1 MDSKQTMAE
10 VKTCANPGCDQPGT
24 KSCASCKITVYCCV
38 ICQTTDW
45 PSHKEMCDGHLR
57 KIGKAN
63 LNKARGFSREQNL
76 VQELFYAEI
85 AATKLKQLK
94 DRRLETVEVID
105 EALGFKCNALLR
117 MGRHSEAMKCAEE
130 NYTLWAMNQMRNPGS
145 MKAAL
150 QLIHSCIH
158 NEKFE
163 DAEFYSREAYFMI
176 NDMADNFIPADER
189 PSFLAEVSSC
199 LAQSITK
206 KLAEVKDIPLEE
218 KKKAGEEA
226 ITLARKALEIRIQ
239 LRGATTG
246 KYANSQVA
254 YMMGAL
260 ADTLDYFNNVD
271 DDEPIRLKEQAIA
284 IYSQADGSSS
294 INVGSRNNNLGYAYN
309 NRAERAQAANDLDRE
324 LTNLELA
331 LTHYREGLRIYRI
344 NNHADRTSDAL
355 NNIAAVE
362 KKIRRVV
369 FAKAA
374 AAAAA
379 SRR

>member
-1 MDSKQTMAE
+1 
-10 VKTCANPGCDQPGT
+10 
-24 KSCASCKITVYCCV
+24 
-38 ICQTTDW
+38 
-45 PSHKEMCDGHLR
+45 
-57 KIGKAN
+57 
-63 LNKARGFSREQNL
+63 
-76 VQELFYAEI
+76 
-85 AATKLKQLK
+85 
-94 DRRLETVEVID
+94 
-105 EALGFKCNALLR
+105 
-117 MGRHSEAMKCAEE
+117 
-130 NYTLWAMNQMRNPGS
+130 
-145 MKAAL
+145 
-150 QLIHSCIH
+150 
-158 NEKFE
+158 
-163 DAEFYSREAYFMI
+163 MI